1 MSEFVSDNAILVAVI
16 CGLIAVVYGVLLIRW
31 LLALPAGDA
40 RMQEVAGAVQE
51 GAKAYLNR
59 QYRTIAVVGVVV
71 FVILLVALG
80 LMKDWTYGWHAAV
93 GFVVGAVLS
102 AAAGYIGMMVSVRVN
117 VRTAEA
123 ARKGLGPALKVA
135 FRGGSVTGLLVVG
148 LALLGVA
155 VYYWIT
161 GDVAALVGLG
171 FGGSLISVFA
181 RVGGGIFTKAADV
194 GADRVGKV
202 EAGIPEDDPRN
213 PAVIADN
220 VGDNVGDCA
229 GMAAD
234 LFETYAVTAVAAML
248 LAFLSFRVEWGVTG
262 VKEGLLVHVG
272 GEAAYKPAVLYPLVL
287 GGVSIIASVIGTFF
301 VRLGSSQNIMNA
313 LYKGLGASAVIAIIL
328 FYPVTNWMMGG
339 AGAGVFG
346 IPGVNNLFFAAV
358 TGIVVTALIV
368 IITEY
373 YTATRYDP
381 VKSIA
386 AASTTGHATNIIQGL
401 AVSMQ
406 STALPVIVIGA
417 GILVTYELAG
427 LYGIAV
433 AVMSMLSMTG
443 IIVAID
449 AYGPITD
456 NAGGIAEMA
465 EMPEEV
471 RATTDPLDAVGNTTK
486 AITKG
491 YAIGSAGFAALILFV
506 SYTLDLQEHFLQKY
520 DFKGVLSFMI
530 DNPWVLAGLFLG
542 GLLPY
547 LFASLCMKAV
557 GKAGGHFADQR
568 KPPAFLE
575 IFLHAPDFRH
585 ILKNQNVSDL
595 LVFAVFQRRKRVS
608 QIHRRPFPAVDSYFT
623 LGFHQR
629 FPPGGKQRGKNGKNV
644 LDLTVF
650 HGSKRTAGN
659 FFGGSVERLNPAL
672 KGCRHD
678 AGVHRFDD
686 AAKKQIQLIKRRLPF
701 RQQ

>member
-194 GADRVGKV
+194 GADLVGKV

-234 LFETYAVTAVAAML
+234 
-248 LAFLSFRVEWGVTG
+248 
-262 VKEGLLVHVG
+262 
-272 GEAAYKPAVLYPLVL
+272 
-287 GGVSIIASVIGTFF
+287 
-301 VRLGSSQNIMNA
+301 
-313 LYKGLGASAVIAIIL
+313 
-328 FYPVTNWMMGG
+328 
-339 AGAGVFG
+339 
-346 IPGVNNLFFAAV
+346 
-358 TGIVVTALIV
+358 
-368 IITEY
+368 
-373 YTATRYDP
+373 
-381 VKSIA
+381 
-386 AASTTGHATNIIQGL
+386 
-401 AVSMQ
+401 
-406 STALPVIVIGA
+406 
-417 GILVTYELAG
+417 
-427 LYGIAV
+427 
-433 AVMSMLSMTG
+433 
-443 IIVAID
+443 
-449 AYGPITD
+449 
-456 NAGGIAEMA
+456 
-465 EMPEEV
+465 
-471 RATTDPLDAVGNTTK
+471 
-486 AITKG
+486 
-491 YAIGSAGFAALILFV
+491 
-506 SYTLDLQEHFLQKY
+506 
-520 DFKGVLSFMI
+520 
-530 DNPWVLAGLFLG
+530 
-542 GLLPY
+542 
-547 LFASLCMKAV
+547 
-557 GKAGGHFADQR
+557 
-568 KPPAFLE
+568 
-575 IFLHAPDFRH
+575 
-585 ILKNQNVSDL
+585 
-595 LVFAVFQRRKRVS
+595 
-608 QIHRRPFPAVDSYFT
+608 
-623 LGFHQR
+623 
-629 FPPGGKQRGKNGKNV
+629 
-644 LDLTVF
+644 
-650 HGSKRTAGN
+650 
-659 FFGGSVERLNPAL
+659 
-672 KGCRHD
+672 
-678 AGVHRFDD
+678 
-686 AAKKQIQLIKRRLPF
+686 
-701 RQQ
+701 